1 MADMAMRLIVKQGER
16 TVNEFHF
23 DKGPVYIGRHA
34 NSQVFLPDKVVS
46 RQHAV
51 IYNTKDGQWVVED
64 LDSANKTYLNDN
76 EIHKAAVKS
85 GDVIRISDF
94 KIEVSFDTAPAQ
106 DPGETVELEEAPATL
121 ATGPQMIIRK
131 LGAEKAPAIRF
142 QAERATDF
150 LNAIEELKK
159 ADILDR
165 ALLVLLEVV
174 SKQFKTYQV
183 WGAMRAQPSGPMTA
197 HAGRHKSGMAVE
209 QQDLEFGDKIGEALD
224 KKQFMLFIFPRDL
237 SQQKETQIRS
247 VIIAPLLTPAGCF
260 GVIYAN
266 NTFRDDHYNLGDLDF
281 LMLIG
286 LHAASVLAKLPA

>member
-1 MADMAMRLIVKQGER
+1 MRLVVKQGER

-23 DKGPVYIGRHA
+23 DKGPVYIGRHS
-34 NSQVFLPDKVVS
+34 NSQVFLPDKTVS

-76 EIHKAAVKS
+76 EIHKADVKS
-85 GDVIRISDF
+85 GDIIRISDF
-94 KIEVSFDTAPAQ
+94 VIEVGFETSPTS

-121 ATGPQMIIRK
+121 ATGPQIIIRK

-150 LNAIEELKK
+150 LYAIEEIRK
-159 ADILDR
+159 AEHLDR
-165 ALLVLLEVV
+165 ALLILLELV
-174 SKQFKTYQV
+174 SKQFHSYQV
-183 WGAMRAQPSGPMTA
+183 WGAIRAKADGPMTA
-197 HAGRHKSGMAVE
+197 HAGRHKGGMTVE
-209 QQDLEFGDKIGEALD
+209 QADLEFGDKIGEAID

-247 VIIAPLLTPAGCF
+247 VLIVPLISPAGCF
-260 GVIYAN
+260 GVLYTN
-266 NTFRDDHYNLGDLDF
+266 DTFRDDHYNLGDLDY
-281 LMLIG
+281 LMLLG
-286 LHAASVLAKLPA
+286 LHTASVLAKLPA